1 MQPMDQSL
9 SLRSRIERIRALI
22 VDVDGT
28 MTDGGMWYLEGGG
41 EAKRFDVRDGI
52 GIILLRQAGI
62 QVIMASGE
70 RLELLERRAKRLQVD
85 AAFFGCRNKAE
96 AIEPWL
102 YRQGIGW
109 SETACLGDEIN
120 DLPLARRCGLVLAVQ
135 DANPLF
141 LRHAHHVLSTRG
153 GQGAVREAALWL
165 LEYQGRL
172 PTALDAFL
180 AEIGESPVEF

>member
-1 MQPMDQSL
+1 MDENL
-9 SLRSRIERIRALI
+9 SLRSRIERIRALV

-28 MTDGGMWYLEGGG
+28 MTDGGMYYLEGGG
-41 EAKRFDVRDGI
+41 EAKRFNVRDGI

-62 QVIMASGE
+62 RVVLASGE

-109 SETACLGDEIN
+109 QQTACLGDEIN
-120 DLPLARRCGLVLAVQ
+120 DLPLACRCGLVLAVQ

-141 LRHAHHVLSTRG
+141 LRHAHHVLASRG

-172 PTALDAFL
+172 QTALQAFL
-180 AEIGESPVEF
+180 AQIGEPPIQF

>member
-1 MQPMDQSL
+1 MDENL
-9 SLRSRIERIRALI
+9 SLRSRIERIRAII

-41 EAKRFDVRDGI
+41 EAKLFNVRDGI
-52 GIILLRQAGI
+52 GMILLRQAGI
-62 QVIMASGE
+62 RVILASGE

-109 SETACLGDEIN
+109 PETACLGDEIN

-141 LRHAHHVLSTRG
+141 LRHADHVLQSRG

-172 PTALDAFL
+172 SAALAGFL
-180 AEIGESPVEF
+180 AEMGEPPLEF